1 MLMLALIYVIFR
13 YLSILDDFPPGIHL
27 MTHLSVLLVDSIR
40 LITSRFIASCVEADS
55 GLLYNPFAGM
65 SMRLD
70 AFSSQREK
78 LLSLE

>member
-55 GLLYNPFAGM
+55 GLLYNPFAG